1 MKNTKMTLLAAALAV
16 TGLTA
21 AAGAQMT
28 DTTPAQT
35 PDDRA
40 TDNAGQA
47 MDNAGRSMK
56 NAGNAAVDGV
66 KDSAGNAKDAATGA
80 MRGPDDRAP
89 ANADQNENALGVLQT
104 STQAALTED
113 GFDDLVERFFDAD
126 RNRIGASMPTADQI
140 TKLNKLTAEIRTD
153 WQKKYG
159 GEFEIKDRTA
169 VFNNAYAVKYGEVGQ
184 GSARTAGQ
192 QVAPGGESPVNPPQ
206 PNGVLGGEMNGG
218 ATPADR
224 AGTATPPPA
233 SQNPDANREPGRDIA
248 TITVP
253 KQGDLDSIKVPLIW
267 EFPGV
272 YKIDLPDNVDG
283 KKLYDS
289 LYANLKAV
297 RDGEA
302 QWPAN
307 EQEAFRA
314 VSHRVIRS
322 VMDAGMSSK

>member
-1 MKNTKMTLLAAALAV
+1 MKNTKLTLMAAALAV

-21 AAGAQMT
+21 VANAQVT
-28 DTTPAQT
+28 DTTPAQNSA
-35 PDDRA
+35 DRA
-40 TDNAGQA
+40 ANNAGQA
-47 MDNAGRSMK
+47 LDNAGRAVK
-56 NAGNAAVDGV
+56 NAGNAAANGV
-66 KDSAGNAKDAATGA
+66 NNAADNAQGAANGA
-80 MRGPDDRAP
+80 TNRADNGAP

-113 GFDDLVERFFDAD
+113 GFDDLVERFVDAD

-140 TKLNKLTAEIRTD
+140 DKLNKLTAEIRSD

-169 VFNNAYAVKYGEVGQ
+169 VFNNSYAVKYGEVGQ

-192 QVAPGGESPVNPPQ
+192 QMTPGGESPVNPPQ
-206 PNGVLGGEMNGG
+206 PNGVMGGQMNGG
-218 ATPADR
+218 ATPSDR
-224 AGTATPPPA
+224 AGTTTPPPPA
-233 SQNPDANREPGRDIA
+233 QNPNANREPGRDIA

-253 KQGDLDSIKVPLIW
+253 KQGDLNSIKVPLIW

-272 YKIDLPDNVDG
+272 YKIDVPDSVDG

-289 LYANLKAV
+289 LYANLQAV
-297 RDGEA
+297 KDGEA

-307 EQEAFRA
+307 EQDAFRA
-314 VSHRVIRS
+314 VSHRVIRA
-322 VMDAGMSSK
+322 VMDAGTSSK